1 MSVGPTATS
10 PDPALLDI
18 AKLEAWLVRNDLA
31 AADPSGKVAGG
42 ISADTLT
49 GGRSNVMFTIQVGA
63 DVAGADG
70 DSTSHNWVLRRPAT
84 VAIER
89 ANDGMRREFTI
100 LSALDSTPV
109 PHPRTV
115 AMCED
120 LDVLGCVFYLME
132 KVDGLAPA
140 GQLPETFTSR
150 PGHRQELTAALLDA
164 LAALHNVDWRQV
176 GLANFGR
183 PDGFHER
190 QVSRWSKQLS
200 GYQGRDIPELAE
212 AGDWLQQ
219 NIPQRWSPAIMHGD
233 YHMFNVLI
241 EPDPPARVAA
251 IVDWETAT
259 IGDPWLDFVG
269 FCEAW
274 QSMRTGGGEGGGEGE
289 GEGGGEDGGA
299 DSWPSYG
306 EMLEY
311 YTSQRQPSQDQP
323 SQDQPNQ
330 HQLPSDQEQQY
341 YGVLYNFRMA
351 VLLEGIYQRSLHDP
365 NRPDQD
371 MIGDR
376 ALFNAARCQQI
387 LADVSCL
394 QM

>member
-1 MSVGPTATS
+1 MSVTS

-18 AKLEAWLVRNDLA
+18 AKLEAWLVRNDLLV
-31 AADPSGKVAGG
+31 ADSSGKTAGG
-42 ISADTLT
+42 LSAETLT
-49 GGRSNVMFTIQVGA
+49 GGRSNVMFTIRVGA
-63 DVAGADG
+63 DADA
-70 DSTSHNWVLRRPAT
+70 DSGSISQNWVLRRPAT

-109 PHPRTV
+109 PHPHTV
-115 AMCED
+115 AICED
-120 LDVLGCVFYLME
+120 LDVLGCVFYLMQ

-164 LAALHNVDWRQV
+164 LAALHNVDWRQI
-176 GLANFGR
+176 GLADFGR

-190 QVSRWSKQLS
+190 QVSRWSKQLAS
-200 GYQGRDIPELAE
+200 YQGRDIPELTA

-219 NIPQRWSPAIMHGD
+219 NIPQRWTPAVMHGD

-274 QSMRTGGGEGGGEGE
+274 QSMRTGGDGGG
-289 GEGGGEDGGA
+289 GA
-299 DSWPSYG
+299 AGWPSYG

-311 YTSQRQPSQDQP
+311 YTSQRQLGQP
-323 SQDQPNQ
+323 SSGQSSSSQP
-330 HQLPSDQEQQY
+330 PSTQEQQY

-376 ALFNAARCQQI
+376 ALFNAGRCQQI